1 MAKQQVQDWVAKA
14 ADDAIATA
22 GPGASVVT
30 CASGIS
36 PSGPIHL
43 GNLREILVPHLVA
56 EELRRRGVP
65 CRHILSWDDF
75 DRLRKVPAGVPDTF
89 SEHIGR
95 PLTKIPDPSGE
106 YPSWADRFKAPF
118 REALGALGIDIIEIS
133 QTEMYQSGRY
143 RSQILEAVRR
153 RDTIAKVL
161 SRYRTKTGADVAS
174 SPAAELVRFPFRPYC
189 ANCGRDTTVVQSYN
203 DDTTD
208 TAYACEACGL
218 SGSTNLAKENGGK
231 LVWKV
236 DWPMRWAFEDVSFEA
251 AGVDHSTPGSS
262 FTVGS
267 HIVREIYGGHPPAY
281 LGYSFVGIQGMA
293 KMSGSAG
300 RVPTPSDALG
310 VLEAP
315 VLRWL
320 YARRKPS
327 QAITID
333 LGQEVVRVYDEWDSL
348 RRRVESAEVN
358 EAQLAA
364 YDRASVTS
372 LGKLGQ
378 PEVPVPFRTLSSI
391 VDITAG
397 AADQISRIVN
407 SVGYRHDTIDQLQ
420 PRFDRAKNWIE
431 NYVDEKDRTVVR
443 REPDISRLSDL
454 SQAEATWLALLLG
467 RMPAEPSLAEIT
479 RLVYGVP
486 KVALGLDLDAEPDP
500 EIIADQKTFFRLLY
514 QLLIGKDT
522 GPRLPTLFMALGSQA
537 IRQLLTV
544 GGGQH
549 HATLVKGTA
558 ASADPN
564 RRGLR

>member
-1 MAKQQVQDWVAKA
+1 MTKQQAHDWVAKA

-22 GPGASVVT
+22 SPGASVVT

-75 DRLRKVPAGVPDTF
+75 DRLRKIPAGVPDAF

-95 PLTKIPDPSGE
+95 PLTKIPDPSCE

-118 REALGALGIDIIEIS
+118 REALKALGIDIIEIS

-143 RSQILEAVRR
+143 RSQILKAVRR
-153 RDTIAKVL
+153 RDTIEDVL
-161 SRYRTKTGADVAS
+161 SRYRTKTGTEGDDAS
-174 SPAAELVRFPFRPYC
+174 APAAELVRFPFRPYC
-189 ANCGRDTTVVQSYN
+189 ASCGRDRTVVQRYN

-208 TAYACEACGL
+208 TAYACEACGF
-218 SGSTNLAKENGGK
+218 SGSTNLAKEDGGK

-236 DWPMRWAFEDVSFEA
+236 DWPMRWAFEEVSFEA

-267 HIVREIYGGHPPAY
+267 QIVREIYGGHPPAY
-281 LGYSFVGIQGMA
+281 MGYSFVGIQGMA

-327 QAITID
+327 QAITIE

-348 RRRVESAEVN
+348 RRQVESSQSN
-358 EAQLAA
+358 HTQQAA
-364 YDRASVTS
+364 YERASITS
-372 LGKLGQ
+372 LGELPQ

-391 VDITAG
+391 IDIAAG

-407 SVGYRHDTIDQLQ
+407 EVGYPHDTIDQLQ

-431 NYVDEKDRTVVR
+431 NYVEEKNRTVVR
-443 REPDISRLSDL
+443 QEPDTSRLSDL
-454 SQAEATWLALLLG
+454 SQAEATWLALLLE
-467 RMPAEPSLAEIT
+467 RMPDEPGLEEIT

-486 KVALGLDLDAEPDP
+486 KVALGLDLDAEPNS
-500 EIIADQKTFFRLLY
+500 EIIADQKAFFRLLY

-522 GPRLPTLFMALGSQA
+522 GPRLPTLFLALGSKHL
-537 IRQLLTV
+537 RRLLNV
-544 GGGQH
+544 G
-549 HATLVKGTA
+549 
-558 ASADPN
+558 
-564 RRGLR
+564 RG

>member
-1 MAKQQVQDWVAKA
+1 M
-14 ADDAIATA
+14 
-22 GPGASVVT
+22 
-30 CASGIS
+30 
-36 PSGPIHL
+36 

-56 EELRRRGVP
+56 EELRRRRVP

-89 SEHIGR
+89 SEHLGR

-106 YPSWADRFKAPF
+106 YPSWADSFKAPF
-118 REALGALGIDIIEIS
+118 REALEALGIDIIEIS
-133 QTEMYQSGRY
+133 QTEMYLSGRY

-153 RDTIAKVL
+153 RDTIENVL
-161 SRYRTKTGADVAS
+161 SRYRTKTNTEGDDAS

-189 ANCGRDTTVVQSYN
+189 ANCGRDTTAVRRYN
-203 DDTTD
+203 DDTTI
-208 TAYACEACGL
+208 TAYACEACGF

-348 RRRVESAEVN
+348 RRRVESSQSN
-358 EAQLAA
+358 DAQQVA
-364 YDRASVTS
+364 YERASITS
-372 LGKLGQ
+372 LGELPQ

-391 VDITAG
+391 IDITAS

-407 SVGYRHDTIDQLQ
+407 GVGYPHDTIDQLQ

-431 NYVDEKDRTVVR
+431 NYVDEKNLTVVR
-443 REPDISRLSDL
+443 QEPDTSRLSDL
-454 SQAEATWLALLLG
+454 SQAEATWLALLLE
-467 RMPAEPSLAEIT
+467 RLTDEPGLEEIT

-486 KVALGLDLDAEPDP
+486 KVALGLDLDAEPNP
-500 EIIADQKTFFRLLY
+500 EIIADQKVFFRLLY

-522 GPRLPTLFMALGSQA
+522 GPRLPTLFAALGSKPL
-537 IRQLLTV
+537 RRLLTV
-544 GGGQH
+544 G
-549 HATLVKGTA
+549 
-558 ASADPN
+558 
-564 RRGLR
+564 RG